1 MEVFV
6 QCAHIYTSFIAT
18 RNTLTVVPVHT
29 VYNARWDGD
38 LLETWHS
45 YLSHHHAIS
54 TSQSHLAA
62 RLERVTTTLRIPK
75 LQRRQLGHVYS
86 SLLPPS
92 PTSNKHVT
100 LTPPAF
106 ALKHICTHEQR
117 LQRR

>member
-1 MEVFV
+1 MEVLV

-38 LLETWHS
+38 LLELRHS
-45 YLSHHHAIS
+45 YPSHHHAIS

-62 RLERVTTTLRIPK
+62 RLERVTTLLRIPK
-75 LQRRQLGHVYS
+75 LQRRQLGQVYS

-106 ALKHICTHEQR
+106 ALKHIRAHKPR

>member
-18 RNTLTVVPVHT
+18 RSTLTVVPVHT
-29 VYNARWDGD
+29 VYNTRWDGD
-38 LLETWHS
+38 LLEIRHS

-62 RLERVTTTLRIPK
+62 RLERVTTLLRIPK
-75 LQRRQLGHVYS
+75 LQCRQLGQVYS

-106 ALKHICTHEQR
+106 ALKHIRAHKQR

>member
-1 MEVFV
+1 MEVLV

-75 LQRRQLGHVYS
+75 LQRRQLGQVYS

-106 ALKHICTHEQR
+106 ALKHICSHKQR